1 MRSHTSNGE
10 DCIKTKL
17 KFENYKNCL
26 EAPQLDNGINYLEK
40 NKTDTES
47 IKKNHKE
54 FIKKIN

>member
-10 DCIKTKL
+10 DCIKRKL

-26 EAPQLDNGINYLEK
+26 EAPQLDNRINYLEK
-40 NKTDTES
+40 NKTDIES